1 MGDKIKTVLKYF
13 ILIAVFCFLIN
24 PAKADFVEIEYVNGD
39 CEIPFFAQDEDFD
52 KFLSSDREPELTFVV
67 DTRPLFIDNN
77 YTESFKVITYELNQ
91 NNEKEILASA
101 DLSFPTG
108 SRNKRRLF
116 FQIKVPP
123 FTGEKEIYIALHKSD
138 GSWAS
143 THRAIYNF
151 RGDFTE
157 SQSAFSPHHSD
168 LSLNSNLSSNLQ
180 SSTIECEDNSFSECN
195 LDSLFFNRVQFEIV
209 PRTQAKK
216 VNIRKGADGIYKI
229 SIPIVRSSSVK
240 KNKNHNIL
248 DDVFEDI
255 GTGNSNGGTNNNKKN
270 NSGLSEEEIFNLKQD
285 ILSQIRNELAVK
297 LGSNAGEEINFENII
312 NAVVAKIEIPEANTL
327 ETENALIEI
336 PASKGNK
343 AALKF
348 NDSKL
353 SNRSIDGAFEYSNGI
368 LYFTSRGSRQRI
380 IMDQSRSSLP
390 NIPSLPNIVPQ
401 SVNSHGLLST
411 KSKSATINY
420 TGTSK
425 VTFYTSED
433 AEDSEIELPS
443 SGKLATTDDV
453 NAIDSRLNAL
463 QVTMNA
469 LQNQDSESA
478 KKLLNGETGAAMT
491 LTGDHNIVLNTSAE
505 TNLNLP
511 SSGTLATQEDL
522 ADYAK
527 TETINNLATQTALN
541 NLRTEIQNG
550 SATLKDKSIHSNK
563 LADNTITGSKI
574 QDKTLTNNDIA
585 DNANIHGNKLKDKSV
600 PGNKI
605 QDGSING
612 SKIQDKT
619 LTNNDIADN
628 ANIHG
633 TGQPQS
639 RLSYFGKEYLVSTD
653 C

>member
-1 MGDKIKTVLKYF
+1 
-13 ILIAVFCFLIN
+13 
-24 PAKADFVEIEYVNGD
+24 
-39 CEIPFFAQDEDFD
+39 
-52 KFLSSDREPELTFVV
+52 
-67 DTRPLFIDNN
+67 
-77 YTESFKVITYELNQ
+77 
-91 NNEKEILASA
+91 
-101 DLSFPTG
+101 
-108 SRNKRRLF
+108 
-116 FQIKVPP
+116 
-123 FTGEKEIYIALHKSD
+123 
-138 GSWAS
+138 
-143 THRAIYNF
+143 
-151 RGDFTE
+151 
-157 SQSAFSPHHSD
+157 
-168 LSLNSNLSSNLQ
+168 
-180 SSTIECEDNSFSECN
+180 
-195 LDSLFFNRVQFEIV
+195 
-209 PRTQAKK
+209 
-216 VNIRKGADGIYKI
+216 
-229 SIPIVRSSSVK
+229 
-240 KNKNHNIL
+240 
-248 DDVFEDI
+248 
-255 GTGNSNGGTNNNKKN
+255 
-270 NSGLSEEEIFNLKQD
+270 
-285 ILSQIRNELAVK
+285 
-297 LGSNAGEEINFENII
+297 
-312 NAVVAKIEIPEANTL
+312 
-327 ETENALIEI
+327 
-336 PASKGNK
+336 
-343 AALKF
+343 
-348 NDSKL
+348 
-353 SNRSIDGAFEYSNGI
+353 
-368 LYFTSRGSRQRI
+368 
-380 IMDQSRSSLP
+380 MDQSRSSLP

-574 QDKTLTNNDIA
+574 QDKTLTNNDFA

-600 PGNKI
+600 HGNKI